1 MVGGV
6 QGDDLLEEAE
16 RFDSLSRPRQ
26 LFGEALI
33 RRRRLVDH
41 GQDERRGEGYE
52 HANRFVAGD
61 PATHLTGYKKPASA
75 DTGTAPPANCGG
87 AVPSSSATGAG
98 GQ

>member
-1 MVGGV
+1 
-6 QGDDLLEEAE
+6 
-16 RFDSLSRPRQ
+16 
-26 LFGEALI
+26 
-33 RRRRLVDH
+33 
-41 GQDERRGEGYE
+41 
-52 HANRFVAGD
+52 VAGD